1 MPLRKGLDSILLLL
15 TGAFLATNFFAL
27 GVLRQETS
35 QPAHWLHLL
44 VWICCAIAGQ
54 FWLERHL
61 PQRDKL
67 LFPLVMLPAGWG
79 LLLIDRLLPAFA
91 DRQTLWLPSGLI
103 VALLLAAWRPLLQLP
118 QMQSRLTLALITL
131 LLIAASI
138 LEGES
143 AGLSG
148 ELLKLL
154 LVIHFCVWL
163 ASRPQEVAILA
174 WLARQGW
181 RVLLW
186 FLPLLLLVWQR
197 DPGTALV
204 TGLVLLLLL
213 NLSGRSLRLLQV
225 STLLLVASAALAWL
239 LLDVVQE
246 RVSIWLDP
254 WSLADGRG
262 YQIVQGLIA
271 LAEGGVVGAGV
282 GQGQAVVVPVVH
294 SDFVLVAL
302 AEEWGLA
309 GVLVLLASMA
319 VFTLR
324 GLRIAW
330 QLRDNSF
337 LSLLAAGMTLLP
349 GIQGL
354 LICGGVLRLFPLTG
368 VTLPFLGYGGS
379 ALLTSLLSASLL
391 VRLSAEVS
399 HGPP

>member
-15 TGAFLATNFFAL
+15 TAAFLATNFFAL

-44 VWICCAIAGQ
+44 VWVCCAIAGQ
-54 FWLERHL
+54 FWLGRHL

-91 DRQTLWLPSGLI
+91 DRQTLWLPAGLL
-103 VALLLAAWRPLLQLP
+103 VALVLANWRPLLQLP
-118 QMQSRLTLALITL
+118 RKHSGLTLALITL
-131 LLIAASI
+131 LLIAASV
-138 LEGES
+138 LEGEN
-143 AGLSG
+143 AGLPG
-148 ELLKLL
+148 ELLKLI
-154 LVIHFCVWL
+154 LVIHFCQWL
-163 ASRPQEVAILA
+163 ATRPQCLETPA

-181 RVLLW
+181 RLLLW
-186 FLPLLLLVWQR
+186 LIPLLLLVWQR

-213 NLSGRSLRLLQV
+213 NLSARSMRLLQV
-225 STLLLVASAALAWL
+225 STLLLLASAALAWFF
-239 LLDVVQE
+239 LDVVQE

-254 WSLADGRG
+254 WTLADGRG

-271 LAEGGVVGAGV
+271 IAEGGVVGAGV
-282 GQGQAVVVPVVH
+282 GMGQPVVVPVVH

-302 AEEWGLA
+302 AEEWGLV

-330 QLRDNSF
+330 QLRGNSF

-349 GIQGL
+349 GVQGL
-354 LICGGVLRLFPLTG
+354 LICAGVLRLLPLTG

-391 VRLSAEVS
+391 LRLSAEVRR
-399 HGPP
+399 GPR